1 MTLTRVMLSA
11 FLLCVVLGG
20 FPPAANAA
28 CSDKKILSMS
38 DEGKSVKAIAKACN
52 MPAAKVRTVVESDDG
67 SADAAASAPAPA
79 PTVKKLPSGAGLA
92 SCDCQGTVPYGDKA
106 PELRCQSGVSIATP
120 CAGYCPP
127 RGVAPWRRVCS

>member
-1 MTLTRVMLSA
+1 M
-11 FLLCVVLGG
+11 
-20 FPPAANAA
+20 
-28 CSDKKILSMS
+28 
-38 DEGKSVKAIAKACN
+38 KAIAKACN
-52 MPAAKVRTVVESDDG
+52 MPAAKVRGVVESDDG
-67 SADAAASAPAPA
+67 NDDAAASSQTPAPA
-79 PTVKKLPSGAGLA
+79 VKKLPSGAGLA